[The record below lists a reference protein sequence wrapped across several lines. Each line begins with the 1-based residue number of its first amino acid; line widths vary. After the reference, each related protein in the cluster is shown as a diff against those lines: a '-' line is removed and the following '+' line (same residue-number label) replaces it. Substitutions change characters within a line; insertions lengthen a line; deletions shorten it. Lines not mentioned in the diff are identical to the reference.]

1 MILFAIKILFVMYH
15 IACTRFT
22 NSTYAENM
30 EYRKKHNYP
39 AIYGSALKI
48 RDIYLPGAF
57 IFIVEMNNEKNQI
70 EGVGLIEN
78 KLVCDRYHNIYSNAE
93 YNKYVYRGKYWLAKE
108 NIEPEITE
116 IFNNILFKGKSHLK
130 CRIGITVV
138 TEKLLVRWNYHTL
151 NVKYRLQKLFENA
164 CAKNN
169 VINNDNDNEE
179 IMIIPKKRKR
189 TFTDITNTNIANKN
203 IEK

>member
-1 MILFAIKILFVMYH
+1 MYY
-15 IACTRFT
+15 IACTRFS

-39 AIYGSALKI
+39 AIYGSTLKI
-48 RDIYLPGAF
+48 RDIYPPGAF
-57 IFIVEMNNEKNQI
+57 IFVVEMNNEKNQI

-108 NIEPEITE
+108 NIEPELTE
-116 IFNNILFKGKSHLK
+116 IFNNALFKGKSHLK

-138 TEKLLVRWNYHTL
+138 TEKLLVRWNYDLL
-151 NVKYRLQKLFENA
+151 NIKYRLQNLFENV
-164 CAKNN
+164 CIKKNCKKYIDEDKY
-169 VINNDNDNEE
+169 INNDNNDNNDNEE
-179 IMIIPKKRKR
+179 IIIIPKKRKR
-189 TFTDITNTNIANKN
+189 TFTDITIITNTNKI
-203 IEK
+203 